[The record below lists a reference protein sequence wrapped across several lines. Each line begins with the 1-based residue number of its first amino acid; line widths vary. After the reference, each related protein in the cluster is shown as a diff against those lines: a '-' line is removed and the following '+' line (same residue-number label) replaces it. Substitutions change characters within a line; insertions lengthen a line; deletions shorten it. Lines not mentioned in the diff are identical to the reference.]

1 MTENDLRLQLS
12 RYKKLISISNDL
24 ASMLELDALLMRIV
38 EAAVEL
44 TDSESASIL
53 LYDERQNQL
62 TFQAAA
68 KPNEPNLRGLKVPVD
83 DSLAGWIVTNRKP
96 VIISDV
102 TKDERYYQGIS
113 KSTGLITRSL
123 VGVPLIAKEKIN
135 GVLEAINKIN
145 GEFSIQDQDALM
157 TLATQAA
164 LAIENT
170 RLFQQFDLIADFVH
184 EIRTPLSSLNTA
196 THLLTHP
203 EIDEHK
209 RNRLAET
216 IQRETHRLADMS
228 TNFLN
233 IARLESGRTQFNI
246 ETFEIADLLTECS
259 QLICEEIEIRGLEFQ
274 TRFEQDIAKV
284 EGDRDRLK
292 QVIINLLSNAI
303 KYNRPGGCVILE
315 TKANLEDILIVV
327 KDNGI
332 GIPEKYMHKLF
343 SKFFRVP
350 GSERYAQGTGLGLS
364 IVNRI
369 VAGHGG
375 YIDVDSVVDEGT
387 TFTVHLPRYTHTYI

>member
-1 MTENDLRLQLS
+1 MTENDLSVQLS
-12 RYKKLISISNDL
+12 HYKKLISISNDL
-24 ASMLELDALLMRIV
+24 ASMLELDVLLMRIV
-38 EAAVEL
+38 EAAVDL
-44 TDSESASIL
+44 TETESAAIL
-53 LYDERQNQL
+53 LYDERLNQL
-62 TFQAAA
+62 YFQAAT
-68 KPNEPNLRGLKVPVD
+68 KPNEPKLRGLKVPVD
-83 DSLAGWIVTNRKP
+83 NSLAGWIVTHREP
-96 VIISDV
+96 VIIADV
-102 TKDERYYQGIS
+102 TKDDRYYPGIS
-113 KSTGLITRSL
+113 KSTGLITKSL
-123 VGVPLIAKEKIN
+123 IGVPLIAKEKVN
-135 GVLEAINKIN
+135 GVLEAINKIE
-145 GEFSIQDQDALM
+145 GEFSTQDQDALM
-157 TLATQAA
+157 SLATQAA

-170 RLFQQFDLIADFVH
+170 RLFQQFDLIAEFVH

-209 RNRLAET
+209 RTRLAET

-246 ETFEIADLLTECS
+246 ESFEIADLLSECA
-259 QLICEEIEIRGLEFQ
+259 QLVCQDIESRGLEFI
-274 TRFEQDIAKV
+274 TRYAEEIAEV

-315 TKANLEDILIVV
+315 AKANPEDIHIVV

-350 GSERYAQGTGLGLS
+350 GSEHFAQGTGLGLS

-369 VAGHGG
+369 IKGHGG
-375 YIDVDSVVDEGT
+375 YIDVESDVDEGT
-387 TFTVHLPRYTHTYI
+387 TFSVHLPRFTHTYK